1 MGWDSIYMVE
11 SFWFCALLGSILGFL
26 AGLGVGGGS
35 LLLLWL
41 TAVLG
46 MDASTARSINLLFF
60 LPASVISILF
70 RHKQGKIPFR
80 KIYPAILAGCIG
92 AGISSCFR
100 LYIQTDILKKLFG
113 ILLHA
118 TGLRE
123 LFYRK
128 KTATK

>member
-1 MGWDSIYMVE
+1 MVE
-11 SFWFCALLGSILGFL
+11 SFWFSVFLGSILGFL

-60 LPASVISILF
+60 LPASIISILF
-70 RHKQGKIPFR
+70 RRKEGKIPFR
-80 KIYPAILAGCIG
+80 KIYPAILAGCIS
-92 AGISSCFR
+92 AAAASFIR
-100 LYIQTDILKKLFG
+100 IYIQTDMLKKLFG
-113 ILLHA
+113 ILLLA

-128 KTATK
+128 KTATN

>member
-1 MGWDSIYMVE
+1 MGWGSIYMVE
-11 SFWFCALLGSILGFL
+11 SFWFSAFLGSILGFL

-41 TAVLG
+41 TAVLD
-46 MDASTARSINLLFF
+46 MDAGTARSINLLFF
-60 LPASVISILF
+60 LPASIISILF

-92 AGISSCFR
+92 AGSCSYLRF
-100 LYIQTDILKKLFG
+100 YIQTDMLKKLFG
-113 ILLHA
+113 YLLLA

-123 LFYRK
+123 LFYHK
-128 KTATK
+128 KTATN